1 MATYQA
7 LYRKYRPQTFDDVSG
22 QLAVTQTLKTQLMSG
37 RMSHAYLFTGSRGT
51 GKTSCAKILAK
62 AVNCLNPDNGN
73 PCNCCEAC
81 RSIDS
86 GSCMDVLE
94 IDAASNNGVDNV
106 RDLRDDAVYT
116 PSQVKMR
123 VYIIDEVHMLSI
135 SAFNA
140 LLKIIEEP
148 PEHLLFILATTE
160 LHKVPA
166 TILSRCQRFSFR
178 RISQEDIAAR
188 LQYVAYQENIDLD
201 DSAARVLARLADG
214 GMRDG
219 LSLLDQCASA
229 TTGELTAEAVYAC
242 LGIAGEQKC
251 GELMGYIANHDTKS
265 ALELFNRLY
274 TEGKDLAAMLDEM
287 ACLTRDLLVLKTAGN
302 AGITMLSGVA
312 SDKEALELTRALSSA
327 ELVRM
332 MNLLQTTL
340 SGFTRSASRRMD
352 AELCLLEMCQPELNL
367 DAKALNARLTRI
379 EEQIKSGAF
388 VTAAPQRK
396 QKREVPEDIYD
407 DDRPP
412 MPDDGDAPP
421 APEDEIPAPR
431 PSEAPAGFWPEL
443 CGAVRKELRPPVS
456 GFFATSP
463 NAPVQGAL
471 VGGALELRCGNDFIA
486 KMLDKP
492 EILEVVSRKASAM
505 LSRPTRVTVVDMT
518 AKPAGNPRME
528 QLMKFGRDHSDIIKI
543 KNN

>member
-7 LYRKYRPQTFDDVSG
+7 LYRKYRPQTFDDVVG
-22 QLAVTQTLKTQLMSG
+22 QMAVTQTLKTQLLSG
-37 RMSHAYLFTGSRGT
+37 HLSHAYLFTGSRGT

-62 AVNCLNPDNGN
+62 AVNCQNPQNGN
-73 PCNCCEAC
+73 PCNVCEAC
-81 RSIDS
+81 RAIDS
-86 GSCMDVLE
+86 GACMDVLE

-148 PEHLLFILATTE
+148 PDHLLFILATTE

-201 DSAARVLARLADG
+201 DSAAKVLARLADG

-229 TTGELTAEAVYAC
+229 TAGELSAQRVYDC

-251 GELMGYIANHDTKS
+251 GEMMGYIAAHDTKKT
-265 ALELFNRLY
+265 LELFNRLY
-274 TEGKDLAAMLDEM
+274 ADGKDVGAMLDEL
-287 ACLTRDLLVLKTAGN
+287 ACLCRDLLILKTAPDAAIG
-302 AGITMLSGVA
+302 MLSGVA
-312 SDKEALELTRALSSA
+312 SDQESAALKTKFSTG

-332 MNLLQTTL
+332 MGLIQQTAA
-340 SGFTRSASRRMD
+340 GFTRSASRRMD
-352 AELCLLEMCQPELNL
+352 AELCLIDLCQPELQL
-367 DAKALNARLTRI
+367 DAQSLNSRLTRI
-379 EEQIKSGAF
+379 EEQLKTGAF
-388 VTAAPQRK
+388 VAAPAA
-396 QKREVPEDIYD
+396 VPAEKPGDDYD

-412 MPDDGDAPP
+412 MPDDADAPP
-421 APEDEIPAPR
+421 DE
-431 PSEAPAGFWPEL
+431 SESATSDDTPIGFWMDVAT
-443 CGAVRKELRPPVS
+443 AVRQELRPPVS
-456 GFFATSP
+456 GFFAPSP
-463 NAPVQGAL
+463 NAPVQGIL
-471 VGGALELRCGNDFIA
+471 RGGEVVIQCANAFTMEMVN
-486 KMLDKP
+486 KP
-492 EILEVVSRKASAM
+492 EILALVARKAGAK
-505 LSRPTRVTVVDMT
+505 LGRQVRVKVVDMSS
-518 AKPAGNPRME
+518 AGPKSKQME
-528 QLMKFGRDHSDIIKI
+528 QLLSFGRAHGDRVKI
-543 KNN
+543 KTD